1 MKKKWTTEKILALAG
16 GISAAVIIFIIA
28 LFVSLYQFYD
38 TLFTLMDSDEWEISE
53 HYEYEED
60 DEDDKEY
67 SKRRKAD
74 EYGERDSE
82 EIFGE
87 EFFGDEFHFDEE
99 FTFDEEYEFD
109 EEFLYGQEY
118 YEFGD
123 AVRDDLPYSV
133 TFEIYERDDFLPEED
148 GNFHME
154 FRYPVIAG
162 EVPNLEGINR
172 TLQQELIFVEE
183 HVEEIAQYLGSGDY
197 EYTTTGYVT
206 YMSEE
211 VLSVIYVEYVY
222 LEEEFLESYV
232 ICVNVDME
240 TGMVLKN
247 SQLLEVDDDFSVEFR
262 KRSDIQNGEISDVTA
277 MSDQEITSYLTDED
291 WVIAFYTPLGMEIG
305 FNYYDGWVTVT
316 YSDYQ
321 KYQKQF

>member
-1 MKKKWTTEKILALAG
+1 MKKKWTTGKILTLAG
-16 GISAAVIIFIIA
+16 GISAAVVIFIIA

-87 EFFGDEFHFDEE
+87 EF
-99 FTFDEEYEFD
+99 
-109 EEFLYGQEY
+109 LYGQEY

-133 TFEIYERDDFLPEED
+133 TFETYERDDFLPEED
-148 GNFHME
+148 GNFYME